1 MIESWS
7 VGAPASRLETDFAM
21 SNTILAPFILLLIPG
36 VLLLILGK
44 SNQPTAS
51 QRKRLRSGG
60 ILCGIAFT
68 YFGLATILG
77 TKMSARPEVTGVIDG
92 LRQYNGR
99 RNQSST
105 FKVDYGGGE
114 TTDLTCGYNG
124 TALREGE
131 TVFVRYLEFDHSILY
146 LRVLSG
152 PNAGWSLNV
161 PADGWLGL
169 IVIVIAG
176 ASFYAAYAYGRATER
191 PPKP

>member
-1 MIESWS
+1 
-7 VGAPASRLETDFAM
+7 M
-21 SNTILAPFILLLIPG
+21 SNTILAPFIFLLIPG
-36 VLLLILGK
+36 LLFLILGK
-44 SNQPTAS
+44 SSQPTAS
-51 QRKRLRSGG
+51 QRKRLRRGG

-77 TKMSARPEVTGVIDG
+77 TKMSARPRFRVSAEA

-124 TALREGE
+124 TALGEGE

-146 LRVLSG
+146 LRVQSRPNRPVDAINRMCLPMPGLAQRHSLSRERRSTQQMHRSCKT
-152 PNAGWSLNV
+152 NA
-161 PADGWLGL
+161 A
-169 IVIVIAG
+169 
-176 ASFYAAYAYGRATER
+176 
-191 PPKP
+191 PKP